1 MKFRTILLGLAALFV
16 TFNAAYFSVTG
27 LSKLFAGATTSVI
40 IMASSLEAAKLIG
53 ASFLYNYWTSINKV
67 LRTYLTIAVFVLVL
81 ITSAGI
87 YGYLTSAYQTT
98 ADQLNIS
105 DKQTEII
112 ELKKNRYKEELA
124 TYTVEKT
131 QLNTTINDL
140 SKGLSNNV
148 IQYTNKNGQLI
159 TTTSSSTR
167 KVLSAEL
174 TDSKLQRDK
183 ITQKI
188 DVLNDSI
195 TSFDI
200 QILNL
205 RVNNKVAAEIGP
217 LRYLSNL
224 TGWEMGKVV
233 NWFALFIIFVFDPL
247 AVTLI
252 VAFNTAIKVDK
263 GEKDKKKV
271 VEHRILYNDPEA
283 VRETQKEALV
293 EMMEN
298 DEELGLYNSPIV
310 SPGITTREPN
320 TEIFPNSVE
329 EIKEDAND
337 DGIITEEEHKK
348 YYDNG
353 GWRDAYQGLPYYLN
367 PEFDWSKPE
376 RWVNDK
382 VATKYWL
389 DYKGGTHSL
398 LQKYRS
404 DFSDNTTTRTY

>member
-16 TFNAAYFSVTG
+16 AFNAAYFSVTG

-40 IMASSLEAAKLIG
+40 IMASSLEVAKLIG
-53 ASFLYNYWTSINKV
+53 ASFLYNYWTSINKL

-98 ADQLNIS
+98 ADQLSIT

-112 ELKKNRYKEELA
+112 ELKKTRYKEELA

-148 IQYTNKNGQLI
+148 IQYTNKAGQLI

-174 TDSKLQRDK
+174 SDSKLQRDK

-205 RVNNKVAAEIGP
+205 RVNNEVAAEIGP

-271 VEHRILYNDPEA
+271 IEHRILYGEEPLKEDDEIAMQDMDKLDDPLEPWH
-283 VRETQKEALV
+283 
-293 EMMEN
+293 
-298 DEELGLYNSPIV
+298 DSPIV

-320 TEIFPNSVE
+320 TEIFPKSIE
-329 EIKEDAND
+329 EIKEDVNND
-337 DGIITEEEHKK
+337 A
-348 YYDNG
+348 G
-353 GWRDAYQGLPYYLN
+353 GWKNAYHGLPYYLN
-367 PEFDWSKPE
+367 PDFDWSKPE

-404 DFSDNTTTRTY
+404 EFSDNTTTRTY

>member
-16 TFNAAYFSVTG
+16 AFNAAYFSVTG
-27 LSKLFAGATTSVI
+27 LSKLFAGASTSVI

-53 ASFLYNYWTSINKV
+53 ASFLYNYWNSINKV
-67 LRTYLTIAVFVLVL
+67 LRTYLTIAIFVLVL

-98 ADQLNIS
+98 ADQLSIT
-105 DKQTEII
+105 DKQTEIV

-124 TYTVEKT
+124 TYTAEKT

-148 IQYTNKNGQLI
+148 IQYKDKKTGQLI

-167 KVLSAEL
+167 KVLSSEL

-195 TSFDI
+195 TAFDI

-205 RVNNKVAAEIGP
+205 KVNNEVAAEIGP
-217 LRYLSNL
+217 LRYLAEL
-224 TGWEMGKVV
+224 TGWEMGHVV

-252 VAFNTAIKVDK
+252 VAFNTALKVDK

-271 VEHRILYNDPEA
+271 VEHRILYG
-283 VRETQKEALV
+283 
-293 EMMEN
+293 
-298 DEELGLYNSPIV
+298 EEPDKPKIV
-310 SPGITTREPN
+310 SPGVTTREPN
-320 TEIFPNSVE
+320 TEIFYDTNIDDIDVVDE
-329 EIKEDAND
+329 EIVLPQEDANN
-337 DGIITEEEHKK
+337 DGIITEEEHIQ
-348 YYDNG
+348 YIESRDWGQPYNG
-353 GWRDAYQGLPYYLN
+353 VPYYYN
-367 PEFDWSKPE
+367 PDFDWTKSE
-376 RWVNDK
+376 HWINDK
-382 VATKYWL
+382 NATKYWL

-404 DFSDNTTTRTY
+404 NFSDDTTTRTY